1 MDPDLLSSSA
11 TSHQGASILYLGGI
25 LNATSAVRLSGKT
38 LPIDMT
44 DAEINELFA
53 ACLPRLRKVARK
65 MLANQQDSEDALQDG
80 LLLAYRKLHQ
90 FEGRSSFS
98 TWLYSIV
105 RNTSKM
111 HYRKHAAHQTVPL
124 ETEHADENPHSVEAG
139 LPGTRPSPEELCIQN
154 ERSEILRRAT
164 QEIPGKYHPAIQY
177 FHLDGLGEEETARRL
192 HITQSAL
199 KSQLHRSRRMLV
211 TRIRK
216 TYLSRNSRRFY
227 ASTQM
232 PLRKSA

>member
-1 MDPDLLSSSA
+1 
-11 TSHQGASILYLGGI
+11 
-25 LNATSAVRLSGKT
+25 
-38 LPIDMT
+38 MT

-53 ACLPRLRKVARK
+53 SCLPRLKKAARK

-111 HYRKHAAHQTVPL
+111 HYRKHASHQTIPL
-124 ETEHADENPHSVEAG
+124 ETEFADENPHSPEAELAG
-139 LPGTRPSPEELCIQN
+139 SRPSPEELCIQN
-154 ERSEILRRAT
+154 EQSEILRRAT
-164 QEIPGKYHPAIQY
+164 QEIPAKYHPAIQY
-177 FHLDGLGEEETARRL
+177 FHLEGLGEEETARRL

-216 TYLSRNSRRFY
+216 SYLSPHRRFY
-227 ASTQM
+227 ANAQM

>member
-1 MDPDLLSSSA
+1 MA
-11 TSHQGASILYLGGI
+11 R
-25 LNATSAVRLSGKT
+25 VSGKR

-44 DAEINELFA
+44 DAEINQLFA
-53 ACLPRLRKVARK
+53 SCLPRLKKAARN

-124 ETEHADENPHSVEAG
+124 EAELTDEHVA
-139 LPGTRPSPEELCIQN
+139 GTRPSPEELCIQN

-164 QEIPGKYHPAIQY
+164 KEIPAKYHPAIQY

-192 HITQSAL
+192 QISQSAL

-216 TYLSRNSRRFY
+216 SYLSPKGRRLY
-227 ASTQM
+227 ASTPM

>member
-1 MDPDLLSSSA
+1 
-11 TSHQGASILYLGGI
+11 
-25 LNATSAVRLSGKT
+25 
-38 LPIDMT
+38 MT

-53 ACLPRLRKVARK
+53 SCLPRLKKAARK

-80 LLLAYRKLHQ
+80 LLLAFRKLHQ

-111 HYRKHAAHQTVPL
+111 HYRKQAAHQTVPL
-124 ETEHADENPHSVEAG
+124 EPELTEESPHSSEG
-139 LPGTRPSPEELCIQN
+139 ELPGSRPSPEELCIQS
-154 ERSEILRRAT
+154 ERSAILRRAT
-164 QEIPGKYHPAIQY
+164 EEIPAKYHRAIQY
-177 FHLDGLGEEETARRL
+177 FHLEGLGEAETANRL

-199 KSQLHRSRRMLV
+199 KSQLHRSRHMLV

-216 TYLSRNSRRFY
+216 SYLAPARRRGFRLT
-227 ASTQM
+227 SDV